1 MKRKPQDEQDKL
13 FEVLEPDPPPTFA
26 LGYALAHFWEQEVNA
41 LRTNLSSLSA
51 PGGFASIFF
60 LGSYALNSALRDLQ
74 REGFVEL
81 EQVSPPH
88 HLVRRWEHKEAFLE
102 RLYD

>member
-1 MKRKPQDEQDKL
+1 ML
-13 FEVLEPDPPPTFA
+13 TVGEPNPPPTFA

-51 PGGFASIFF
+51 SGGFSSIFF